1 MNIMNTGVSILL
13 LNSWST
19 KKVIITKIRC
29 MSVFETI

>member
-19 KKVIITKIRC
+19 KKVIITKMYEC
-29 MSVFETI
+29 L